1 MMEQSYEFDLD
12 YSNID
17 SRKYYA
23 GPSNYYGKK
32 NNKFINADTGD
43 YLNLSDS
50 DIELYANNLSSFF
63 QQMQM
68 NV

>member
-1 MMEQSYEFDLD
+1 MMEYSYEFDLD

-32 NNKFINADTGD
+32 NNKFID
-43 YLNLSDS
+43 
-50 DIELYANNLSSFF
+50 LYKTTSI
-63 QQMQM
+63 
-68 NV
+68 